1 MILRIVSIIF
11 VGMAVNIYI
20 PVAPSILGALVDYQD
35 LTSDVAGRLISYN
48 FWGATVSTVFAIFI
62 LHRPGWNLRLTL
74 FVCLLL
80 IIFTSA
86 GSAWFA
92 GDIGALGVVLF
103 FNGIG
108 AGLGFTTCCV
118 AVIGTPHI
126 ERSYALLYGLTY
138 MISGIGLA
146 LLPYVYQAVGIEGA
160 FFGMGILNLIAF
172 LFLPFIP
179 KMLPQTGSL
188 ETKPKVAIEKSLL
201 LLGGVVIAVLFLHYV
216 FNSGIWT
223 YFERLG
229 VASGMSAERAGALLA
244 PSMTAAIIGMVA
256 ASVLGDKIG
265 YLRPIYIG
273 FVAILVS
280 TFSLLYSSSEV
291 VFVGGT
297 TVFNAS
303 ITFVTPYFVAILA
316 MLVPSGLG
324 VTAANI
330 STIAGFSIGP
340 FLLSFMI
347 VNDDFQPAIL
357 LTAAGFF
364 VAFILFVYFVR
375 LLRRSPGGE
384 GQLKAVTTATSPI
397 G

>member
-1 MILRIVSIIF
+1 
-11 VGMAVNIYI
+11 
-20 PVAPSILGALVDYQD
+20 
-35 LTSDVAGRLISYN
+35 
-48 FWGATVSTVFAIFI
+48 
-62 LHRPGWNLRLTL
+62 
-74 FVCLLL
+74 
-80 IIFTSA
+80 
-86 GSAWFA
+86 
-92 GDIGALGVVLF
+92 
-103 FNGIG
+103 
-108 AGLGFTTCCV
+108 
-118 AVIGTPHI
+118 
-126 ERSYALLYGLTY
+126 
-138 MISGIGLA
+138 
-146 LLPYVYQAVGIEGA
+146 
-160 FFGMGILNLIAF
+160 
-172 LFLPFIP
+172 
-179 KMLPQTGSL
+179 
-188 ETKPKVAIEKSLL
+188 
-201 LLGGVVIAVLFLHYV
+201 
-216 FNSGIWT
+216 
-223 YFERLG
+223 
-229 VASGMSAERAGALLA
+229 
-244 PSMTAAIIGMVA
+244 MTAAIIGMVA

-280 TFSLLYSSSEV
+280 TFSLLHSSSEV
-291 VFVGGT
+291 IFVGGT

-347 VNDDFQPAIL
+347 ANDDFQPAIL